1 MRKTLMALALL
12 VAGPALATT
21 PSPYAGMTERPI
33 RALSAEQQAD
43 LLAGRGMGLAL
54 AAELNGWPGPA
65 HVIELAEPM
74 QLTPAQLA
82 ATQRL
87 MAEMQSAASGFGSR
101 MIEEERGLDTAFRD
115 RSITPADLSARTAR
129 IAALQGKI
137 RDVHLRTH
145 LAQAALLNAEQIAA
159 YSHLRGY
166 ATGHVPQHGG
176 ATPGGHRHH

>member
-1 MRKTLMALALL
+1 MRRIFASLALL
-12 VAGPALATT
+12 LALPALASA
-21 PSPYAGMTERPI
+21 PSPYADMADRPI

-43 LLAGRGMGLAL
+43 FLAGRGMGLAL

-87 MAEMQSAASGFGSR
+87 MAEMQAAASSLGARLIG
-101 MIEEERGLDTAFRD
+101 EERALDAAFRD

-129 IAALQGKI
+129 IAALQGEI

-145 LAQAALLNAEQIAA
+145 LAQAAVLNADQIAA
-159 YSHLRGY
+159 YGRLRGY
-166 ATGHVPQHGG
+166 AGTTPQHGG
-176 ATPGGHRHH
+176 AMPGGHRHH

>member
-1 MRKTLMALALL
+1 MRPTATAFAMLL
-12 VAGPALATT
+12 VLPAWANA
-21 PSPYAGMTERPI
+21 PSPYAGMTDRPI
-33 RALSAEQQAD
+33 RALSAEQQGD

-65 HVIELAEPM
+65 HVIELAGAM

-87 MAEMQSAASGFGSR
+87 MAEMQATASALGAR
-101 MIEEERGLDTAFRD
+101 VIEEERALDVAFRD
-115 RSITPADLSARTAR
+115 RSVTPADLSARTAR
-129 IAALQGKI
+129 IAALQGEI

-159 YSHLRGY
+159 YSRLRGY
-166 ATGHVPQHGG
+166 AGGTPQRGG
-176 ATPGGHRHH
+176 PMPGGHRHH

>member
-1 MRKTLMALALL
+1 MRSTLTALALL
-12 VAGPALATT
+12 LTSSAWADT
-21 PSPYAGMTERPI
+21 PSPYAGMEDRSI

-65 HVIELAEPM
+65 HVIELAGAM

-87 MAEMQSAASGFGSR
+87 MAEMRAAAGDLGAR
-101 MIEEERGLDTAFRD
+101 VIEEERALDAAFRD

-129 IAALQGKI
+129 IAALQGEI

-145 LAQAALLNAEQIAA
+145 LAQTALLNAEQIAA
-159 YSHLRGY
+159 YPRLRGY
-166 ATGHVPQHGG
+166 AGGVSQHG
-176 ATPGGHRHH
+176 AAMPGGDRHH

>member
-1 MRKTLMALALL
+1 MRRTLMALALL
-12 VAGPALATT
+12 VTGPAWANT
-21 PSPYAGMTERPI
+21 PAPYAGMTDRPI

-65 HVIELAEPM
+65 HVIELAGAM
-74 QLTPAQLA
+74 HLTPAQLA

-87 MAEMQSAASGFGSR
+87 MAEMQAAARALGAR
-101 MIEEERGLDTAFRD
+101 VIEEERALDTAFRD
-115 RSITPADLSARTAR
+115 RSVTPADLSARTAR
-129 IAALQGKI
+129 IAALQGEI

-159 YSHLRGY
+159 YSRLRGY
-166 ATGHVPQHGG
+166 AGGTPQHGG
-176 ATPGGHRHH
+176 PMPGGHRHH

>member
-1 MRKTLMALALL
+1 MRWTLMAVALL
-12 VAGPALATT
+12 VAGPAWANA
-21 PSPYAGMTERPI
+21 PSPYAGMTDRPI

-54 AAELNGWPGPA
+54 AAELNGWPGPV
-65 HVIELAEPM
+65 HVIELAGAM
-74 QLTPAQLA
+74 RLTPAQLA

-87 MAEMQSAASGFGSR
+87 MTQMQAEAGALGAR
-101 MIEEERGLDTAFRD
+101 VIDEERALDTAFRD

-129 IAALQGKI
+129 IAALQGEI

-159 YSHLRGY
+159 YGRLRGY
-166 ATGHVPQHGG
+166 AGGAPQHGG
-176 ATPGGHRHH
+176 AMPGSHRHH

>member
-1 MRKTLMALALL
+1 MRRTLMALALL
-12 VAGPALATT
+12 VAGSAWANT
-21 PSPYAGMTERPI
+21 PSPYAGMTDRPI

-65 HVIELAEPM
+65 HIIELAGAM

-87 MAEMQSAASGFGSR
+87 MADMQDAARSLGAR
-101 MIEEERGLDTAFRD
+101 VIEEERALDRAFRD
-115 RSITPADLSARTAR
+115 RSITPADLSAGTAR
-129 IAALQGKI
+129 IAVLQGEI

-159 YSHLRGY
+159 YSRLRGY
-166 ATGHVPQHGG
+166 AGGTPQHGG
-176 ATPGGHRHH
+176 PMPGGHRHH

>member
-1 MRKTLMALALL
+1 MRRTLLALALL
-12 VAGPALATT
+12 VAGPAWANT
-21 PSPYAGMTERPI
+21 PSPYAGMTDRPI

-65 HVIELAEPM
+65 HVIELASAM

-87 MAEMQSAASGFGSR
+87 MAEMQAAASTLGAR
-101 MIEEERGLDTAFRD
+101 VIEEERALDNAFRD
-115 RSITPADLSARTAR
+115 RSVTPSDLSARTAR
-129 IAALQGKI
+129 IAALQGEI

-159 YSHLRGY
+159 YSRLRGY
-166 ATGHVPQHGG
+166 AGGTPQHGG
-176 ATPGGHRHH
+176 PMPGGHRHH

>member
-1 MRKTLMALALL
+1 MRRILTTFALLLAL
-12 VAGPALATT
+12 PALASA
-21 PSPYAGMTERPI
+21 PSPYDNLTDRPI

-54 AAELNGWPGPA
+54 AAELNGWPGSA

-87 MAEMQSAASGFGSR
+87 MAEMQAAASDLGAR
-101 MIEEERGLDTAFRD
+101 LIEEERALDTAFRD
-115 RSITPADLSARTAR
+115 RSITPSDLSARMAR
-129 IAALQGKI
+129 IAALQGEI

-145 LAQAALLNAEQIAA
+145 LAQAAFLNADQIVA
-159 YSHLRGY
+159 YGRLRGY
-166 ATGHVPQHGG
+166 AGSTPQQGG
-176 ATPGGHRHH
+176 AMPGGHRHH

>member
-1 MRKTLMALALL
+1 MRRTLTALALF
-12 VAGPALATT
+12 VAGPVWANT
-21 PSPYAGMTERPI
+21 PSPYAGMTDRPI

-65 HVIELAEPM
+65 HVIELAGAM

-87 MAEMQSAASGFGSR
+87 MAEMQESARSLGAR
-101 MIEEERGLDTAFRD
+101 VIEEERALDRAFSD
-115 RSITPADLSARTAR
+115 RSITPADHSARTAR
-129 IAALQGKI
+129 IAVLQGEI

-159 YSHLRGY
+159 YSRLRGY
-166 ATGHVPQHGG
+166 ADGTPQHGG
-176 ATPGGHRHH
+176 PMPGGHRHH

>member
-1 MRKTLMALALL
+1 MHPTFTALAILL
-12 VAGPALATT
+12 ALPAWANA
-21 PSPYAGMTERPI
+21 PAPYAGMTERPI

-65 HVIELAEPM
+65 HVLDLAEAM

-82 ATQRL
+82 ATQHLR
-87 MAEMQSAASGFGSR
+87 AEMQTAASSLGAR
-101 MIEEERGLDTAFRD
+101 LIEEERALDTAFRD

-129 IAALQGKI
+129 IAVLQGEI

-145 LAQAALLNAEQIAA
+145 LQQAAMLKVEQIAA
-159 YSHLRGY
+159 YARLRG
-166 ATGHVPQHGG
+166 HVVDTPQHGG
-176 ATPGGHRHH
+176 AMPGGHRHH

>member
-1 MRKTLMALALL
+1 MRSTLTALVLL
-12 VAGPALATT
+12 LASPAWADT
-21 PSPYAGMTERPI
+21 PSTYVGIADRLI
-33 RALSAEQQAD
+33 RALFAEQQAD

-65 HVIELAEPM
+65 HVIEHATPM

-87 MAEMQSAASGFGSR
+87 MAEMQAAAGELGAR
-101 MIEEERGLDTAFRD
+101 VIEEEGALDVAFRD

-129 IAALQGKI
+129 IAALQGQI

-145 LAQAALLNAEQIAA
+145 LAQAALLSTDQIAA
-159 YSHLRGY
+159 YARLRGY
-166 ATGHVPQHGG
+166 AGGTPQHGG
-176 ATPGGHRHH
+176 AMPGGHRHH

>member
-1 MRKTLMALALL
+1 MRTTLAALALL
-12 VAGPALATT
+12 LVSPAWANT
-21 PSPYAGMTERPI
+21 PSPYAGMTDRPI
-33 RALSAEQQAD
+33 RALSAEQQGD

-65 HVIELAEPM
+65 HVIELAGAM
-74 QLTPAQLA
+74 QLTPEQLA

-87 MAEMQSAASGFGSR
+87 MSEMQAAAGDLGAR
-101 MIEEERGLDTAFRD
+101 VIEEERALDFAFRD

-129 IAALQGKI
+129 IAALQGEI

-159 YSHLRGY
+159 YSRLRGY
-166 ATGHVPQHGG
+166 A
-176 ATPGGHRHH
+176 GGHRHH

>member
-1 MRKTLMALALL
+1 MRTTLATTLTALSLLL
-12 VAGPALATT
+12 VSPALANT
-21 PSPYAGMTERPI
+21 PSSYAGMTDRPI
-33 RALSAEQQAD
+33 RALSTEQQGD

-65 HVIELAEPM
+65 HVIELAGTM

-87 MAEMQSAASGFGSR
+87 MAEMQAAAGDLGAR
-101 MIEEERGLDTAFRD
+101 VIEEERALDIAFRD
-115 RSITPADLSARTAR
+115 RSITSADLSARTSR
-129 IAALQGKI
+129 IAALQGEI

-159 YSHLRGY
+159 YSRLRGY
-166 ATGHVPQHGG
+166 GG
-176 ATPGGHRHH
+176 AMPGGHRHH

>member
-1 MRKTLMALALL
+1 MRRTLMTLALL
-12 VAGPALATT
+12 VAGPVWAHT
-21 PSPYAGMTERPI
+21 PSPYTGMTDRPI

-65 HVIELAEPM
+65 HVIELAGAM

-87 MAEMQSAASGFGSR
+87 MAEMQEAARSLGAR
-101 MIEEERGLDTAFRD
+101 VIEEERALDRAFSD

-129 IAALQGKI
+129 IAVLQGEI

-159 YSHLRGY
+159 YSRLRGY
-166 ATGHVPQHGG
+166 SGGTPHHGG
-176 ATPGGHRHH
+176 PMPGGHRHH